1 MASITHHLF
10 KRQYVFPEINTCQ
23 RSVLLSPLVVLASE
37 HVNYQLFL
45 AASLN
50 ILGAY
55 QPQLFG
61 FLLEPLQRPLLGFT
75 AWTSPFA
82 VLPCSQVSY
91 LSAVVLPVL
100 QQRFDK
106 AQMQLQLITLSGK
119 GGLTFIASFQHLA
132 IKYFHF
138 LLYHT
143 GPVCPAPFEGF
154 K

>member
-50 ILGAY
+50 IIGAY

-106 AQMQLQLITLSGK
+106 GPDATTTDHSQWK
-119 GGLTFIASFQHLA
+119 GGIDFHCIFPASRKKILPF
-132 IKYFHF
+132 
-138 LLYHT
+138 
-143 GPVCPAPFEGF
+143 PAVAHRTRVPCTT
-154 K
+154 